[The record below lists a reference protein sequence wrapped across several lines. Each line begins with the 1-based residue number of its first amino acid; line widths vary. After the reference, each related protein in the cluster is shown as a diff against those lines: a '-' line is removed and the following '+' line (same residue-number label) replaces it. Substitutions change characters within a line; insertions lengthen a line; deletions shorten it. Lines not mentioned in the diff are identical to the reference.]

1 MLKSRL
7 LAGSALLLALSC
19 AIPCGIAAKNQS
31 DADLLRAAAQNT
43 SDTVGVYTDCIE
55 YAIALSGDPVNLSGA
70 ELNFATASEVVALPN
85 DHKGAVDE
93 STGGIRYDDPLVQ
106 RGLEAAC
113 AKEEHLK
120 SATQSQ
126 TDGDV
131 YADGFKFD
139 INKTIFPVTE
149 EEVEMLKY
157 VVEAEGG
164 GGSLEDKRLV
174 TFSITNRVLS
184 KNFPDTLYKVL
195 HSVNQFSTIQ
205 NYYEKKKIPSATT
218 CRAVE
223 EVLMGACTDN
233 SQNALYFYCT
243 QYPVAPSVVDWFEND
258 LVYLYTVGCDRFFTD
273 PIPQ

>member
-19 AIPCGIAAKNQS
+19 AIPSMIAWKNQS
-31 DADLLRAAAQNT
+31 DADLLRAAAQDT

-55 YAIALSGDPVNLSGA
+55 YAIALSGDPVNLSGT
-70 ELNFATASEVVALPN
+70 ELNFATTSEVVALPN
-85 DHKGAVDE
+85 DHGSKGDE
-93 STGGIRYDDPLVQ
+93 ATGGIRFDDPRVQ
-106 RGLEAAC
+106 RGLNEESAQ
-113 AKEEHLK
+113 KEHLEASK
-120 SATQSQ
+120 DLADSE
-126 TDGDV
+126 V
-131 YADGFKFD
+131 YADGFEFD

-157 VVEAEGG
+157 VVEAEAG

-174 TFSITNRVLS
+174 TFSITNRIFS
-184 KNFPDTLYKVL
+184 ESFPDTLYKVL
-195 HSVNQFSTIQ
+195 HSVNQFSTIR
-205 NYYEKKKIPSATT
+205 NYYEKYKIPSATT

-233 SQNALYFYCT
+233 SQNAMYFYCT

-273 PIPQ
+273 PIPQK